1 MGKLSVIQN
10 KPDRHVA
17 SQWPHQDGRRA
28 ADKVRPD
35 YLDFLRDTEGVGSL
49 IVADS
54 DGCGVKFDNQKVILN
69 HGDMLF
75 WLPWVRH
82 CGKCFLTWL
91 FAGLTFFR
99 CFLGLPYPKVAVES
113 GSRLF
118 RRLHAYWHLNGRKDL
133 DDIEGIHCREVRTR
147 THKSTRTQ
155 THTHTNSC
163 SEWPFLSWCVQICS
177 APSRHLGIA
186 IKDLT
191 STQRAEREC
200 QCREYFASVKGKWQ
214 MAALSKTFN
223 LLLHVGH
230 KYFHH
235 KNDDPKEWI
244 KVSSTHTHTHTREI
258 RAAAAAWTTR
268 TQQHQHQHQRQR
280 CQRRFG

>member
-155 THTHTNSC
+155 THTHTRILALSGLSC
-163 SEWPFLSWCVQICS
+163 LGVCRFVLHPAGILELQ
-177 APSRHLGIA
+177 SRTLQVG
-186 IKDLT
+186 
-191 STQRAEREC
+191 STQKGNVHAEGTS
-200 QCREYFASVKGKWQ
+200 QV
-214 MAALSKTFN
+214 
-223 LLLHVGH
+223 
-230 KYFHH
+230 
-235 KNDDPKEWI
+235 
-244 KVSSTHTHTHTREI
+244 
-258 RAAAAAWTTR
+258 
-268 TQQHQHQHQRQR
+268 
-280 CQRRFG
+280 